1 MTLKPRQEWLLRA
14 VVEEFIASGS
24 PVGSRYLSQ
33 TGDLGV
39 APSTIR
45 NDLSLLEEEGL
56 LAHPHTSAGR
66 VPTDAGY
73 RHYVDAIVHDR
84 REGGARAPATPTAPG
99 RERPHGELDEALRET
114 ADALSRV
121 TELLTVVSA
130 PSLTFASVR
139 HVEVLAL
146 QPHLVMVVVITSS
159 GRVAKRVFRFAQPVD
174 EGLAEFARDYLNERL
189 NGRRLGSRTIDAV
202 FVSAELSAVERSFL
216 AVIRGAFEAGGTV
229 DADDLL
235 VGGTSRLLETLSA
248 QGAPHLDQL
257 VEVLEERFNQLE
269 LLYDALRQDGLYLR
283 IGHEM
288 SRPSLQGCSLVAANY
303 GVANRNLGTVSVL
316 GPTRMDYQRVI
327 RAVRTSA
334 DDLSDLLEELW

>member
-45 NDLSLLEEEGL
+45 NDLFLLEEEGL

-73 RHYVDAIVHDR
+73 RHYVDVLVRQR
-84 REGGARAPATPTAPG
+84 REEQGTPATVAQE
-99 RERPHGELDEALRET
+99 REHAHGELDEALRQT
-114 ADALSRV
+114 AEALSRV
-121 TELLTVVSA
+121 TELLAVVSA
-130 PSLTFASVR
+130 PSLTLATVR

-146 QPHLVMVVVITSS
+146 QPQLVMVVVITSS
-159 GRVAKRVFRFAQPVD
+159 GRVAKRVFRFSEPVD
-174 EGLAEFARDYLNERL
+174 EGLAEFARVYLNERL
-189 NGRRLGSRTIDAV
+189 NGRRLGSRTVDAV
-202 FVSAELSAVERSFL
+202 FASPDLSVVERSFL
-216 AVIRGAFEAGGTV
+216 AAIRSAFEAGDTMGV
-229 DADDLL
+229 DDLL
-235 VGGTSRLLETLSA
+235 MGGTSRLFETLSA
-248 QGAPHLDQL
+248 QGAPHLDEL
-257 VEVLEERFNQLE
+257 VDLLEERRNLLE
-269 LLYDALRQDGLYLR
+269 LLYDALRQDGLFLR

-288 SRPSLQGCSLVAANY
+288 SRPSLQGCSMVAANY

-327 RAVRTSA
+327 GAVRASA
-334 DDLSDLLEELW
+334 DDLSELLEELW